1 MVSFFDS
8 DSDSDSTPNATDL
21 FLQKHHT
28 VLQLTRYLEQSSML
42 HFTDVIKVLDKITD
56 KLFFEREVILGK
68 KYIPILKELRKK
80 NQNRFVKNKIRK
92 MIGDIKKF
100 EEDPPSLTTI
110 TQQSQK
116 TESTSAS
123 KTKSASKTNRVSREV
138 KK

>member
-8 DSDSDSTPNATDL
+8 DSDSDSTPNATDQ

-28 VLQLTRYLEQSSML
+28 VLQLTRYLEHSVML
-42 HFTDVIKVLDKITD
+42 HFNDVIKVLDKITD
-56 KLFFEREVILGK
+56 KLFFEREVVVGK

-80 NQNRFVKNKIRK
+80 NKNRFVKNKIRK

-100 EEDPPSLTTI
+100 EEEPPSLTTI

-116 TESTSAS
+116 TKSTSAS
-123 KTKSASKTNRVSREV
+123 KTKSTSKTNSVSRKV